1 MEHRQHHSA
10 CASCPQHPIGPG
22 ADPVSASA
30 VASNDP
36 AHRTNPSLG
45 EHVAHACTPLWS
57 GWCGHSDNF
66 KQPCVPQ
73 GAHCSSS
80 AHPKSP
86 KPGLSLDA
94 LKQPS
99 CFMPASPPQP
109 AHSHWLLH
117 PSPWSLMV
125 FWFSSTSRLASQA
138 PCYLRPLLYALSES
152 LLHCPNI
159 SASTLEVKAKVMLCE
174 QKCGTNLPW
183 MYIQVQ
189 PTYVKVEVCGTFV
202 GSSTLTSLLEAQS
215 WWEVTAAECGENFS
229 SARALQLHEQMHTRE
244 RPFVCSIHSGALTTR
259 HNLKVHYITHWASNN
274 SVCQGRQ
281 LNTENTVTVLDGKG
295 KRMSEMFPKELL
307 WAWNLWCGT
316 STSATSMAV

>member
-22 ADPVSASA
+22 ADLVSASA

-66 KQPCVPQ
+66 KQPCVSQ

-117 PSPWSLMV
+117 PSLW
-125 FWFSSTSRLASQA
+125 
-138 PCYLRPLLYALSES
+138 
-152 LLHCPNI
+152 NI
-159 SASTLEVKAKVMLCE
+159 SASILEVKAKVILCE

-215 WWEVTAAECGENFS
+215 WWQVTAAECGENFS

-244 RPFVCSIHSGALTTR
+244 RPFVCSIHSGPLTTR
-259 HNLKVHYITHWASNN
+259 HNLKVHYITHWANT
-274 SVCQGRQ
+274 VCQGRK

-295 KRMSEMFPKELL
+295 KRMSEMSPKELL
-307 WAWNLWCGT
+307 WAWTLQCGT